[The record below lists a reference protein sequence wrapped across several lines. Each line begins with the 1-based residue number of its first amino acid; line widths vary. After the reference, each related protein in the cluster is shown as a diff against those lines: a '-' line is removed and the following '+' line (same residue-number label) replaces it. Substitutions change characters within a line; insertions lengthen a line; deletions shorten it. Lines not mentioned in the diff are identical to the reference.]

1 MITKA
6 EKRIVAIV
14 MAAMTGAV
22 TLSTTGLS
30 VYAEENPISV
40 QSVETGKQYETNV
53 VSAKDIQKYQF
64 TPGTTGTYHFYSE
77 GNEDTYGY
85 VYDASQN
92 LISSD
97 NDSGENL
104 NFSMDVNLEAGKNY
118 YLAASYF
125 MEDKTGTIQW
135 KIESESAKEQN
146 KDNETVSPKE
156 DNTTSENVD
165 NGSTELTNNDAK
177 TGNDAS
183 ELATESA
190 EGQVAVESVND
201 YQYTV
206 LNDGTVEI
214 TGYTGKD
221 ATLNIPET
229 IQGKSVSSIG
239 KEAFKE
245 NATVENVTIPKN
257 VTTLQYMSFA
267 SCSNLQK
274 ITFSA
279 DSKLKTIEAGT
290 FWQCSKL
297 GDVNCPSGLEKIKDF
312 AFSGCENMTHITF
325 GKSLKLI
332 GNSAFVSSGLKS
344 VDIPDS
350 VTELGAYAFWGCGQ
364 LESVILGKGF
374 TEIKEFTFSCCTKL
388 TDIIIPNNIKSIG
401 KNAFYM
407 SGLKQVNIPDSVT
420 SIGEEAFA
428 NCAELSQVSIG
439 NGLSYIAK
447 SAFFSCN
454 LNKITIGNKVKNIE
468 DYAFEYN
475 TELKN
480 VSIPKNVTEIQYA
493 VFRGCTSLENIEIPD
508 TLEKIGGN
516 SFAGTKWY
524 DNQKDGVVYAG
535 KVLYRYKGTAPKD
548 TTIDVKKDTKSIS
561 SFAFENQVN
570 IKKITLPEGMTSIG
584 DFALYNCSSIS
595 SISIPT
601 SVKEIGKYAI
611 GYKVVEDSSEGV
623 MFPGEGEDTRYEL
636 WPRYHTIIPGFVI
649 YGEAGSTA
657 EKYAKQNNINF
668 KKNVHTV
675 IFKDGNKIIDTQKVT
690 SGESAKAPK
699 IEKEG
704 YIFKGWSGNYTN
716 VTADSTITAKWEV
729 NEKTKTGV
737 FKASDG
743 NWYYYKNGQKDTGF
757 TGLAENENGIWYCK
771 KGQVQFNTTDV
782 IESKGTYNGWYYVK
796 KGQLQTGQITVK
808 GNKNG
813 WWYIDKNGRVDFN
826 FTGLAKNENG
836 IWYCKKGQVQFG
848 TTDVIESK
856 GTYNGWYYVK
866 KGQLQTGK
874 ETVEQNSTGWWYIN
888 KDGKVDFNF
897 NGLAKN
903 GNGIWYCKK
912 GKVQFNATDVLH
924 SKGTYEGWYYVKK
937 GQLQTGKVT
946 VEQNSTGW
954 WYIAKDGKVDFSFT
968 GIASNAYGSWY
979 LEKGKVNFNKNISA
993 YTDPHTK
1000 LLYKVVKGKATRI
1013 KEHVYTESKRDLQ
1026 YIYYKCKDCGATKKE
1041 FNDQTYTIDLGN
1053 GKTTTVVGHFDLEM
1067 RQEILD
1073 LVNKKRVIWG
1083 SKLLSLPPME
1093 SSLQNAANIRAYE
1106 IIYSYS
1112 HTRPNGE
1119 RGITSFNV
1127 DGENLAEGFTSASD
1141 VCQAWFSSES
1151 HFRNITNN
1159 SYNTMGVGVF
1169 CAKTDYGYENY
1180 FSQMFSCDKLE

>member
-1 MITKA
+1 MITKD
-6 EKRIVAIV
+6 EKHIIAIT
-14 MAAMTGAV
+14 MAVMTGV
-22 TLSTTGLS
+22 MTLSTTGLS
-30 VYAEENPISV
+30 VYAESAPTSTQN
-40 QSVETGKQYETNV
+40 VEVGKRYETNIS
-53 VSAKDIQKYQF
+53 SAKDIPKYQF
-64 TPGTTGTYHFYSE
+64 TPETTGRYHFYSE

-85 VYDASQN
+85 VYDANQN

-97 NDSGENL
+97 NDNGEEL
-104 NFSMDVNLEAGKNY
+104 NFSMDMNCEAGETY

-125 MEDKTGTIQW
+125 MEEQTGTIQW
-135 KIESESAKEQN
+135 KVEQEDTEIQESSNITSEFQNGKDVDIQEETYSESEKLSAPVEKN
-146 KDNETVSPKE
+146 
-156 DNTTSENVD
+156 SE
-165 NGSTELTNNDAK
+165 G
-177 TGNDAS
+177 
-183 ELATESA
+183 
-190 EGQVAVESVND
+190 D
-201 YQYTV
+201 YEFAD
-206 LNDGTVEI
+206 LSDGTVEI
-214 TGYTGKD
+214 TGYTGNDISIKIPG
-221 ATLNIPET
+221 TLA
-229 IQGKSVSSIG
+229 GKEVSSIG
-239 KEAFKE
+239 EAAFKNNKE
-245 NATVENVTIPKN
+245 IKSVEIPKS
-257 VTTLQYMSFA
+257 VTSLQYMSFD
-267 SCSNLQK
+267 SCDELM
-274 ITFSA
+274 
-279 DSKLKTIEAGT
+279 
-290 FWQCSKL
+290 
-297 GDVNCPSGLEKIKDF
+297 DVSFEGE
-312 AFSGCENMTHITF
+312 SR
-325 GKSLKLI
+325 
-332 GNSAFVSSGLKS
+332 LKS
-344 VDIPDS
+344 I
-350 VTELGAYAFWGCGQ
+350 EKYAF
-364 LESVILGKGF
+364 F
-374 TEIKEFTFSCCTKL
+374 YCT
-388 TDIIIPNNIKSIG
+388 N
-401 KNAFYM
+401 
-407 SGLKQVNIPDSVT
+407 
-420 SIGEEAFA
+420 
-428 NCAELSQVSIG
+428 
-439 NGLSYIAK
+439 
-447 SAFFSCN
+447 
-454 LNKITIGNKVKNIE
+454 
-468 DYAFEYN
+468 
-475 TELKN
+475 LKN
-480 VSIPKNVTEIQYA
+480 VALPNGI
-493 VFRGCTSLENIEIPD
+493 
-508 TLEKIGGN
+508 EKIG
-516 SFAGTKWY
+516 
-524 DNQKDGVVYAG
+524 
-535 KVLYRYKGTAPKD
+535 
-548 TTIDVKKDTKSIS
+548 
-561 SFAFENQVN
+561 E
-570 IKKITLPEGMTSIG
+570 
-584 DFALYNCSSIS
+584 
-595 SISIPT
+595 
-601 SVKEIGKYAI
+601 
-611 GYKVVEDSSEGV
+611 
-623 MFPGEGEDTRYEL
+623 
-636 WPRYHTIIPGFVI
+636 
-649 YGEAGSTA
+649 
-657 EKYAKQNNINF
+657 
-668 KKNVHTV
+668 
-675 IFKDGNKIIDTQKVT
+675 
-690 SGESAKAPK
+690 
-699 IEKEG
+699 
-704 YIFKGWSGNYTN
+704 
-716 VTADSTITAKWEV
+716 
-729 NEKTKTGV
+729 
-737 FKASDG
+737 
-743 NWYYYKNGQKDTGF
+743 
-757 TGLAENENGIWYCK
+757 
-771 KGQVQFNTTDV
+771 VQFNTTDV

-813 WWYIDKNGRVDFN
+813 WWYIDKNGRVNFN
-826 FTGLAKNENG
+826 FTGLAKNESG

-912 GKVQFNATDVLH
+912 GKVQFNATDVLY